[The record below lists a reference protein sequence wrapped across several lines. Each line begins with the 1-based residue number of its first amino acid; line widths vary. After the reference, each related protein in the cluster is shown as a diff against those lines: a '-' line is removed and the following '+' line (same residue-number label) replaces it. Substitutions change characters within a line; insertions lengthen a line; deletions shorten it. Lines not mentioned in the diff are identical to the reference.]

1 MDHNLK
7 VHWEK
12 VYETKTPQEVSWTQ
26 HKPQTSLDFIH
37 QSGLDKSA
45 NMIDIGGGDSKLVD
59 FLIEEGYD
67 NITVLDI
74 SAKALER
81 AQTRLGDKAAQVNW
95 IVTDITSF
103 VPQQDF
109 DIWHDRAAFHFLT
122 TPEQIDIYVQLVKKH
137 VRKFLSIGTFST
149 NGPEKC
155 SGLYI
160 KRYDETSLTKL
171 FQPEFSVLNCKIE
184 DHMTPFN
191 TTQNFIFCAMERNSQ

>member
-1 MDHNLK
+1 MENLK
-7 VHWEK
+7 GHWEK

-26 HKPQTSLDFIH
+26 DTPQTSLDLIH

-45 NMIDIGGGDSKLVD
+45 RIIDIGGGDSKLVD
-59 FLIEEGYD
+59 FLIEEGYT

-81 AQTRLGDKAAQVNW
+81 SQARLGDKAAKVNW
-95 IVTDITSF
+95 IVSDITSF

-122 TPEQIDIYVQLVKKH
+122 TPEQINSYVQLVKKH
-137 VRKFLSIGTFST
+137 VRKFVSIGTFST

-171 FQPEFSVLNCKIE
+171 FEPEFTAINCTIE
-184 DHMTPFN
+184 DHITPFN
-191 TTQNFIFCAMERNSQ
+191 TTQNFVFCAMERNG